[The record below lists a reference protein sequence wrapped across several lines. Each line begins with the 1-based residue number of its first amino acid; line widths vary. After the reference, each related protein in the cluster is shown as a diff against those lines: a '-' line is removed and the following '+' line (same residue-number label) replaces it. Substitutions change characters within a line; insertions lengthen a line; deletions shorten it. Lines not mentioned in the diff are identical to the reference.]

1 MPKEDLDATD
11 LRILAEL
18 QRDARLANV
27 ELAERINL
35 SPSPCLRRTKR
46 LEEVGLIRGYRAD
59 LDRDKLGLGLTVFVE
74 IKVARHSR
82 SNADGLAAALTEI
95 PEVVSCCMVSG
106 AADFLVEL
114 VVADLPAYERLLSD
128 RLLTLSMVADIRSN
142 FALRM
147 IKTAGPLALP
157 PAGASRGD

>member
-1 MPKEDLDATD
+1 MPKIEIDQAD
-11 LRILAEL
+11 LRILSEL
-18 QRDARLANV
+18 QQEARLTNV
-27 ELAERINL
+27 ELAERIHL

-46 LEEVGLIRGYRAD
+46 LEEAGIIRGYRAD
-59 LDRDKLGLGLTVFVE
+59 LDRDKVGLGLTVFVE
-74 IKVARHSR
+74 IKVDRHSR
-82 SNADGLAAALTEI
+82 QNADELAQALAAM

-114 VVADLPAYERLLSD
+114 VVADLAAYERLLSD
-128 RLLTLSMVADIRSN
+128 RLLTLPMVADIRSN

-157 PAGASRGD
+157 EMVATAG